1 MHVKEAKT
9 MTDGLENE
17 ALTMGDHIQVR
28 PLSGKKYNL
37 PINRVVMD
45 FVSEDN
51 VSKTDKFHKKLLTLK
66 GDSVFVR
73 IERIQFESY
82 NKKIKERILIKSLN
96 NRPFFLNNSP
106 VFAAIVK
113 EGDECDLGHN
123 ILVFHKKNS
132 NSSAITKAT
141 GLEVFKDSRLL
152 RSDLSILLQGET
164 GTGKTTLA
172 RKIHEQSGRLGKFI
186 HINLSAFSHNLLESE
201 LFGHKKGAFTGA
213 SRDKLGAFRQ
223 ACGGTL
229 FLDEIDSIPVEIQTK
244 LLLFLDD
251 GLVRPVGDEQEYQVK
266 CRIIFASGSNLLKKL
281 EQGTLRKDFFF
292 RMNSGFSLKLQ
303 SLRSRPDLIKTIC
316 EDFSNENDLYFEKK
330 LIEFYQTLPWPGNI
344 RQLLGHLERKKALTN
359 GRVMFFDKTDD
370 ELIIQSSD
378 LSSIDSAC
386 NELLTMQ
393 QMREAYA
400 LKVYYLED
408 HNYSVAAKKLKIS
421 VKCLKGLL
429 KKVS

>member
-1 MHVKEAKT
+1 MHLREAKT

-17 ALTMGDHIQVR
+17 AITMGDYIQIR

-37 PINRVVMD
+37 PINRTAMD
-45 FVSEDN
+45 FVSEN
-51 VSKTDKFHKKLLTLK
+51 HLASAGEFHKQLMTLK
-66 GDSVFVR
+66 GDSIFVR
-73 IERIQFESY
+73 IERIEFESY

-96 NRPFFLNNSP
+96 SHAFYLNNNP
-106 VFAAIVK
+106 VFAAILK

-123 ILVFHKKNS
+123 ILVFQKKN
-132 NSSAITKAT
+132 NSSLTTASTDLAI
-141 GLEVFKDSRLL
+141 FDDSKVLH
-152 RSDLSILLQGET
+152 SKLSILLQGET

-172 RKIHEQSGRLGKFI
+172 RRIHQQSNRFGKFI
-186 HINLSAFSHNLLESE
+186 HINLSSFSHNLLESE

-213 SRDKLGAFRQ
+213 TRDKLGAFRQ
-223 ACGGTL
+223 ASGGTL
-229 FLDEIDSIPVEIQTK
+229 FLDEIDSIPIEIQTK

-251 GLVRPVGDEQEYQVK
+251 GIVRPVGDEQEYKVE
-266 CRIIFASGSNLLKKL
+266 CRIIFASGVNLLKKL
-281 EQGTLRKDFFF
+281 EQGTIRKDFFF
-292 RMNSGFSLKLQ
+292 RINSGYTLTLQ
-303 SLRSRPDLIKTIC
+303 TLRARPDLIKNIC
-316 EDFSNENDLYFEKK
+316 DDFASENDLYFEKK

-344 RQLLGHLERKKALTN
+344 RQLMGHLERKKTLAN
-359 GRVMFFDKTDD
+359 GRVMYFDKTDD

-378 LSSIDSAC
+378 LCSIDSSC
-386 NELLTMQ
+386 GQLLTMQ

-400 LKVYYLED
+400 LKVYYQED